1 MNAFDLEDYKQTN
14 KTTLTTESNNVMT
27 GNFHLISLNVRGIR
41 EMLKR
46 RKIFMWLKRQMCD
59 IAFLQE
65 TFLSKDIENTI
76 SNEWTGFCIYDHGT
90 NHSKG
95 VAILVRKDF
104 PITIIDKYFKGDG
117 RSVALRFSF
126 NDHVY
131 LGLNVYAP
139 ANNT

>member
-1 MNAFDLEDYKQTN
+1 MSEELSEANKRTTTDGNMMPGNAHF
-14 KTTLTTESNNVMT
+14 
-27 GNFHLISLNVRGIR
+27 ISLNVRGIR
-41 EMLKR
+41 EILKR
-46 RKIFMWLKRQMCD
+46 SKIFMWLNRQKCD

-65 TFLSKDIENTI
+65 TFLSQNIENI
-76 SNEWTGFCIYDHGT
+76 VSNEWKGFCMYDHGT